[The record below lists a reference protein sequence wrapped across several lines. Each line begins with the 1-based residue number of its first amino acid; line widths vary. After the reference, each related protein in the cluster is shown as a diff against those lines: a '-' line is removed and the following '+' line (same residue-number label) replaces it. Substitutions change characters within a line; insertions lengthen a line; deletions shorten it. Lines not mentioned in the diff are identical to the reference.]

1 MSALKSVSNAI
12 LMKTNLGF
20 HSISNFFTKNLT
32 STSPSSSRRRRMKN
46 DEYKHQ
52 HLDELILKKSTQSS
66 ASQDTKSRTKSSASQ
81 DKSSQDNKSQDTKS
95 SKITPDDNHHHQSAK
110 SILKKSNQTQTYDNQ
125 GYNGD
130 HQLDSHLK
138 SPNDCDDVNL
148 ITGESNK
155 KPRKKS
161 YSLTDLTNLYAFQIN
176 LNYQRNKNSITK
188 RLKRT
193 FTFTTGDF
201 KGIRIKRIKMGQ
213 NIGHGNSNGK
223 EDRISEN
230 GNSRISRDNN
240 ISLSLSLVQD
250 ELAQLR
256 SELVQTKKLVYEK
269 DQEILKLHREIHK
282 LKSVLDNQTKL
293 KRFNLRQESRQQIIV
308 EPGTVNIVS
317 GTGNSG
323 SGTGNP
329 VNPAEGCGSQKSI
342 ESTMK
347 KFGISSEPLS
357 SKSFKL
363 STQFQFDIES
373 KSNFKDFHTKQLIKD
388 ALLDNSFL
396 KHFLDLNQLKMI
408 VNSMYEKEFNRGEL
422 ICVQG
427 QYGSHLYVVIMIMII
442 I

>member
-1 MSALKSVSNAI
+1 MSTLKSVSNAI

-20 HSISNFFTKNLT
+20 RSISNFFTKNLT
-32 STSPSSSRRRRMKN
+32 STSPSSSSSSRRRRMKN

-52 HLDELILKKSTQSS
+52 HLDELTLKKSTESSAQSS
-66 ASQDTKSRTKSSASQ
+66 ASQDTKSSTKSSASQ
-81 DKSSQDNKSQDTKS
+81 DKSSQDTKSQDTKS
-95 SKITPDDNHHHQSAK
+95 SKISPDDNHQHQSVK

-130 HQLDSHLK
+130 HQFDSHLK

-148 ITGESNK
+148 ITGKSN

-213 NIGHGNSNGK
+213 NIGHGNGK
-223 EDRISEN
+223 EDKINEN

-240 ISLSLSLVQD
+240 MSLSLSLVQD
-250 ELAQLR
+250 ELTQLR

-308 EPGTVNIVS
+308 EPGTVNTVP
-317 GTGNSG
+317 
-323 SGTGNP
+323 GTGNP
-329 VNPAEGCGSQKSI
+329 VNTAEGCGSQKSI
-342 ESTMK
+342 ESTTK

-363 STQFQFDIES
+363 STQFQFDNES

-408 VNSMYEKEFNRGEL
+408 INSMYEKEFNRGEF

-427 QYGSHLYVVIMIMII
+427 QYGSHLYVVIMIN
-442 I
+442 